1 MGDAAAKAA
10 PGLLVLAVN
19 RNMSGQTPGSRFGLL
34 HDVLGINPALPADPA
49 QARGIALK
57 MEDIARIDPEWL
69 FVIDRNA
76 GTGSTRDKDGKPVVP
91 SRELFDNDTIKNTRA
106 GRRQQVVFV
115 DPQLWYLLGSS
126 GPQAMRANAQQIRA
140 AFER

>member
-1 MGDAAAKAA
+1 M
-10 PGLLVLAVN
+10 
-19 RNMSGQTPGSRFGLL
+19 
-34 HDVLGINPALPADPA
+34 
-49 QARGIALK
+49 
-57 MEDIARIDPEWL
+57 
-69 FVIDRNA
+69 
-76 GTGSTRDKDGKPVVP
+76 P